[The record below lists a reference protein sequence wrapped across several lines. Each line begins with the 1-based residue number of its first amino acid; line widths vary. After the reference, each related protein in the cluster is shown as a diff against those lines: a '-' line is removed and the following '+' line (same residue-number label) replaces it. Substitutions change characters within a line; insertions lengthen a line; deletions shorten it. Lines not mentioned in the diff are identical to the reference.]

1 MVRKKKGKIKL
12 TGTINDY
19 PRVIV
24 TSHDWISHS
33 EWVSINKAKQYEP
46 SKCFAI
52 GHQFNKTRTKI
63 QLFSTYSQDED
74 GLEVGSVE
82 TIPRSWT
89 ITIKRI

>member
-19 PRVIV
+19 PLVCV

-52 GHQFNKTRTKI
+52 GHQFNKRRTKI
-63 QLFSTYSQDED
+63 QLFSTWSQDEY
-74 GLEVGSVE
+74 GLDF
-82 TIPRSWT
+82 
-89 ITIKRI
+89 

>member
-19 PRVIV
+19 PLVID

-33 EWVSINKAKQYEP
+33 ECVSINKATQYEP

>member
-1 MVRKKKGKIKL
+1 MGRKKTGKIKL
-12 TGTINDY
+12 TGTINAY
-19 PRVIV
+19 PLVCV

-33 EWVSINKAKQYEP
+33 ECVSINKAKQYEP